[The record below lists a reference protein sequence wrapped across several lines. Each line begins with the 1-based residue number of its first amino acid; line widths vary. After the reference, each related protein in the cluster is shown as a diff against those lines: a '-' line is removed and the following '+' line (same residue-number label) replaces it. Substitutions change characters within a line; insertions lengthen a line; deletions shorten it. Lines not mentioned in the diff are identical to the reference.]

1 LEAHKLQWL
10 SLDLQFFSGEK
21 TEKATPKKRDD
32 ARKKGQTAK
41 SQDVNTAI
49 ILLAVFLFL
58 TFSASYIG
66 NIVFDLFN
74 QTFQEYMLMDLTE
87 NTVQVITM
95 DIMKELVLLLGPIML
110 VALLAGLFSNYI
122 QVGVMFT
129 TQPLQP
135 KLEKIDPIK
144 GFKRIFS
151 LRAIVELLKSILKIS
166 FVGAIT
172 FVILWSNIDQ
182 VLSLSFK
189 SVGDSLATMASLT
202 VQMGIAASL
211 ALLFLSLFDFLYQK
225 YDFEKNIRMSKQDLK
240 DEHKNIEG
248 DPLIKSKI
256 KQRQR
261 EMAMRRMMQEVPEA
275 DVVITNPTH
284 FAIALKYD
292 ENKMDAPYVVAKG
305 VDYLAQ
311 KIKYIANENDVVM
324 VENRPL
330 ARSLYDSAEI
340 GDAVPE
346 EFFKAVAEILA
357 YVYRIKN
364 QM

>member
-1 LEAHKLQWL
+1 MQWL
-10 SLDLQFFSGEK
+10 SLDLQYFSGEK
-21 TEKATPKKRDD
+21 TEKATPKKRED
-32 ARKKGQTAK
+32 AKKKGQTAK

-66 NIVFDLFN
+66 NIVFDLFH
-74 QTFQEYMLMDLTE
+74 QTFQEYMLMELTE

-95 DIMKELVLLLGPIML
+95 DIMKEVALLLGPIML
-110 VALLAGLFSNYI
+110 VALLAGLVSNYI

-129 TQPLQP
+129 TEPLQP

-151 LRAIVELLKSILKIS
+151 IRAIVELLKSILKIS

-172 FVILWSNIDQ
+172 FVILWMNIEQ

-211 ALLFLSLFDFLYQK
+211 ALLFLSLFDFLYQR

-261 EMAMRRMMQEVPEA
+261 EMAMRRMMQEVPDA

-292 ENKMDAPYVVAKG
+292 ENKMDAPFVVAKG

-311 KIKYIANENDVVM
+311 KIKYIANENEIVM

-330 ARSLYDSAEI
+330 ARSLYESAEI

-364 QM
+364 QL

>member
-1 LEAHKLQWL
+1 MKWL

-74 QTFQEYMLMDLTE
+74 QTFQEYMLMELTE

-95 DIMKELVLLLGPIML
+95 DIMKELALLLGPIML

-129 TQPLQP
+129 TKPLEP

-172 FVILWSNIDQ
+172 FVILWMNIDQ

>member
-1 LEAHKLQWL
+1 VKLL
-10 SLDLQFFSGEK
+10 SLDLQFFAGEK
-21 TEKATPKKRDD
+21 TEKATPKKRQDS
-32 ARKKGQTAK
+32 RKKGQTAK
-41 SQDVNTAI
+41 SQDVNTAV

-58 TFSASYIG
+58 TFSASFFG
-66 NIVFDLFN
+66 NIIFDLFRVS
-74 QTFQEYMLMDLTE
+74 FQDYMLMDLTE
-87 NTVQVITM
+87 ESFMLIVMEVL
-95 DIMKELVLLLGPIML
+95 KEVAILLGPIML
-110 VALLAGLFSNYI
+110 VALLAGVFSNYV

-129 TQPLQP
+129 AEPLQP

-144 GFKRIFS
+144 GAKRIFS
-151 LRAIVELLKSILKIS
+151 LRAIVELLKSILKIG

-172 FVILWSNIDQ
+172 FVILWMNIDE
-182 VLSLSFK
+182 VLGLSFK
-189 SVGDSLATMASLT
+189 TIHDSLAAMASLT

-211 ALLFLSLFDFLYQK
+211 ALLFLSVFDYLYQK
-225 YDFEKNIRMSKQDLK
+225 YDFEKNIRMSKQDIK
-240 DEHKNIEG
+240 DEHKNSEG

-284 FAIALKYD
+284 YAIALKYD
-292 ENKMDAPYVVAKG
+292 ESKSDAPYVVAKG

-311 KIKYIANENDVVM
+311 KIKFIAGENDIIM

-340 GDAVPE
+340 GEAIPE
-346 EFFKAVAEILA
+346 DFFKAVAEILA
-357 YVYRIKN
+357 YVYRMKN
-364 QM
+364 QL

>member
-1 LEAHKLQWL
+1 MKLL
-10 SLDLQFFSGEK
+10 SLDLQFFAGEK
-21 TEKATPKKRDD
+21 SEKATPKKRQDS
-32 ARKKGQTAK
+32 RKKGQTAK
-41 SQDVNTAI
+41 SQDVNAAA

-66 NIVFDLFN
+66 NIVFDLFRHS
-74 QTFQEYMLMDLTE
+74 FQEYMMMNLTHESFFVIVNDVLM
-87 NTVQVITM
+87 QVAI
-95 DIMKELVLLLGPIML
+95 LLGPIML
-110 VALLAGLFSNYI
+110 VALLAGVFSNYV

-129 TQPLQP
+129 SEPLQP

-144 GFKRIFS
+144 GAKRIFS
-151 LRAIVELLKSILKIS
+151 LRAIVELLKSILKIG

-172 FVILWSNIDQ
+172 FVILWWKIDE
-182 VLSLSFK
+182 VLELSFK
-189 SVGDSLATMASLT
+189 SAHDSLATMASLT

-211 ALLFLSLFDFLYQK
+211 ALLFLSVFDYLYQK
-225 YDFEKNIRMSKQDLK
+225 YDFEKNIRMSKQDIK
-240 DEHKNIEG
+240 DEHKNSEG

-261 EMAMRRMMQEVPEA
+261 EMAMRRMMQEVPDA

-284 FAIALKYD
+284 YAIALKYD
-292 ENKMDAPYVVAKG
+292 EDKLEAPYVVAKG

-311 KIKYIANENDVVM
+311 KIKFIASENDIIM

-330 ARSLYDSAEI
+330 ARSLYDGAEI
-340 GDAVPE
+340 GDAIPE

-357 YVYRIKN
+357 YVYRMKN
-364 QM
+364 QL

>member
-1 LEAHKLQWL
+1 MQWL
-10 SLDLQFFSGEK
+10 SLDLQYFSGEK
-21 TEKATPKKRDD
+21 TEKATPKKRED

-66 NIVFDLFN
+66 DIVFDLFH

-95 DIMKELVLLLGPIML
+95 DLMKEIALLLGPIML
-110 VALLAGLFSNYI
+110 VALIAGLFSNYI

-129 TQPLQP
+129 AEPLQP

-172 FVILWSNIDQ
+172 FVILWMNIDQ

-189 SVGDSLATMASLT
+189 SVGDSLTTMASLT
-202 VQMGIAASL
+202 IQMGIAASL

-292 ENKMDAPYVVAKG
+292 ENKMDAPFVVAKG
-305 VDYLAQ
+305 VDYMAQ
-311 KIKYIANENDVVM
+311 KIKYIAGENDIVM

>member
-1 LEAHKLQWL
+1 MQWL
-10 SLDLQFFSGEK
+10 SLDLQYFSGEK
-21 TEKATPKKRDD
+21 TEKATPKKRED

-49 ILLAVFLFL
+49 ILLAVFLFM

-66 NIVFDLFN
+66 DIVFNLFH

-95 DIMKELVLLLGPIML
+95 DLMKEIALLLGPIML

-129 TQPLQP
+129 TEPLQP

-172 FVILWSNIDQ
+172 FVILWMNIDR

-189 SVGDSLATMASLT
+189 SVGDSLTTMASLT

-292 ENKMDAPYVVAKG
+292 EDKMDAPFVVAKG
-305 VDYLAQ
+305 VDYMAQ
-311 KIKYIANENDVVM
+311 KIKYIAGENDIVM

-364 QM
+364 KM

>member
-1 LEAHKLQWL
+1 LKWL

-74 QTFQEYMLMDLTE
+74 QTFQEYMLMELTE

-95 DIMKELVLLLGPIML
+95 DIMKELALLLGPVML

-129 TQPLQP
+129 TKPLEP

-172 FVILWSNIDQ
+172 FVILWMNIDQ

>member
-1 LEAHKLQWL
+1 LEAHNLQWL

-74 QTFQEYMLMDLTE
+74 QTFQEYMLMELTE

-95 DIMKELVLLLGPIML
+95 DIMKELALLLGPIML

-129 TQPLQP
+129 TKPLEP

-172 FVILWSNIDQ
+172 FVILWMNIDQ

-284 FAIALKYD
+284 FAIVLKYD

>member
-1 LEAHKLQWL
+1 
-10 SLDLQFFSGEK
+10 
-21 TEKATPKKRDD
+21 
-32 ARKKGQTAK
+32 
-41 SQDVNTAI
+41 
-49 ILLAVFLFL
+49 
-58 TFSASYIG
+58 
-66 NIVFDLFN
+66 
-74 QTFQEYMLMDLTE
+74 
-87 NTVQVITM
+87 
-95 DIMKELVLLLGPIML
+95 
-110 VALLAGLFSNYI
+110 
-122 QVGVMFT
+122 
-129 TQPLQP
+129 
-135 KLEKIDPIK
+135 
-144 GFKRIFS
+144 
-151 LRAIVELLKSILKIS
+151 
-166 FVGAIT
+166 
-172 FVILWSNIDQ
+172 
-182 VLSLSFK
+182 
-189 SVGDSLATMASLT
+189 MASLT
-202 VQMGIAASL
+202 IQMGIAASL

-240 DEHKNIEG
+240 DEHKNVEG

-292 ENKMDAPYVVAKG
+292 EDKMDAPYVVAKG

-311 KIKYIANENDVVM
+311 KIKYIAGENDVVM

-346 EFFKAVAEILA
+346 EFFKAIAEILA